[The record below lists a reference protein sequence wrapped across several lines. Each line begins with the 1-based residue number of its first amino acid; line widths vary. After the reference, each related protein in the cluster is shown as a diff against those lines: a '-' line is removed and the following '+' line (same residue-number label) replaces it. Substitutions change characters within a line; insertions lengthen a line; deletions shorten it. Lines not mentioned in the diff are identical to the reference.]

1 VTQGS
6 GLQLV
11 GLGEMSL
18 CSILSSKKR
27 TANDEPSSG
36 VLNLNNRVS
45 QRRKVQ
51 RKSREPGSQKIGH
64 KTGRV
69 LLE

>member
-1 VTQGS
+1 MIQKS

-11 GLGEMSL
+11 GFGEMSL
-18 CSILSSKKR
+18 SSILSSQRR
-27 TANDEPSSG
+27 TANDEPSSR
-36 VLNLNNRVS
+36 VLNLNNCVS

-51 RKSREPGSQKIGH
+51 RESRESVGQKIGH
-64 KTGRV
+64 KTGRG